1 MFTLP
6 PLALLLFSAPAHA
19 FGLGTSIAF
28 SDYGYW
34 TYAPTLDLIFEPV
47 TVQIHL
53 VETLDDAFHN
63 DLYLGA
69 NVQVRVVEKEIT
81 KGLYGVAEPGGAL
94 WINGDPTRVSL
105 AANLRLGAEA
115 GEAVRAGL
123 FVVPYLGL
131 AIEDGETDVFAA
143 GGLQFAVSFAL

>member
-1 MFTLP
+1 MRTLL
-6 PLALLLFSAPAHA
+6 PLAFLLFSAPAHA
-19 FGLGTSIAF
+19 FGLGTSITF

-53 VETLDDAFHN
+53 VETLDEAFED

-69 NVQVRVVEKEIT
+69 NVQVRVVEKELT
-81 KGLYGVAEPGGAL
+81 KGLWGVAEPGGAM

-105 AANLRLGAEA
+105 AANMRVGAEA
-115 GEAVRAGL
+115 GQDVRAGL

-131 AIEDGETDVFAA
+131 QIEDGDADVFAA